1 MIGITLHN
9 NLNTVASSLKHAAM
23 SFELPVSAGDDVL
36 SHEELVDVEHDPGEV
51 AEEEEE
57 DDAEQDGRQV
67 HLARL
72 LLVVLLRP
80 LVGHPAG
87 ENKVENCQVDL
98 WWKQQVNWLWMVAL
112 VATLSA

>member
-1 MIGITLHN
+1 MRL
-9 NLNTVASSLKHAAM
+9 TVLAC
-23 SFELPVSAGDDVL
+23 DDVL
-36 SHEELVDVEHDPGEV
+36 RHEELVDVEHDPGEV

-80 LVGHPAG
+80 LVGHP
-87 ENKVENCQVDL
+87 EK
-98 WWKQQVNWLWMVAL
+98 
-112 VATLSA
+112 